1 MTREGGIRATRE
13 SKRLAKL
20 NKKSFVEVEEDFE
33 DEIKIQ
39 PKKKTFHN
47 ESGKKQAFSG
57 GMNSL
62 KIAEKEKV
70 ESENNL
76 SDGVDYDEIDEMM
89 SKMRHY
95 QAKETQKQSI
105 DQRPSR

>member
-39 PKKKTFHN
+39 PKKKTFKN
-47 ESGKKQAFSG
+47 ESGKKQG
-57 GMNSL
+57 GMNSF
-62 KIAEKEKV
+62 KKAEKEKV

-89 SKMRHY
+89 SKMRHH

-105 DQRPSR
+105 DQRQSR